1 MNVKDFLKSFLPR
14 RMLDL
19 LSEVRS
25 TYFDGDA
32 CKSFANDGEDLILR
46 RIFAK
51 QEKGFYVD
59 VGAHHP
65 KRFSNTYSFYKKGWR
80 GINIDAMPGSMK
92 LFNKVRSRDIN
103 LERAISDRKET
114 LTYYMFNVPALN
126 SFSKEIS
133 YERNGLE
140 HYRLTSEQ
148 ILFTCTLE
156 EVLDAY
162 LPTSQA
168 IDFLTVD
175 VEGLDF
181 RVLRSNN
188 WEKYQ
193 PRVIMIEEGQLTCQE
208 ALEGEVADYLES
220 KGYQL
225 IAKTLDNLIFINDLS
240 VVYRQR

>member
-1 MNVKDFLKSFLPR
+1 MNLKFGLKKLLPR
-14 RMLDL
+14 KILEA
-19 LSEVRS
+19 LSYVNI
-25 TYFDGDA
+25 TYFDGA
-32 CKSFANDGEDLILR
+32 AYKSFANDGEDLILK
-46 RIFAK
+46 RIFAQ
-51 QEKGFYVD
+51 QEVGFYVD

-65 KRFSNTYSFYKKGWR
+65 KQFSNTYAFYQKRWR
-80 GINIDAMPGSMK
+80 GINIDAMPGSMG
-92 LFNKVRSRDIN
+92 LFNKLRSRDIN
-103 LERAISDRKET
+103 LERAISDKKET

-133 YERNGLE
+133 YERNGVQ
-140 HYRLTSEQ
+140 HYRLISEQ
-148 ILFTCTLE
+148 RIITCTLE

-162 LPTSQA
+162 LPNGQV

-193 PRVIMIEEGQLTCQE
+193 PRVIMVEAGQLTCQE
-208 ALEGEVADYLES
+208 ALEGEIAGYLKS

-240 VVYRQR
+240 VVYRKR